1 MSDGRIEVF
10 LSRPNWAP
18 PVIEKR
24 IEPLYSE
31 LSSLGFHVNTVGKTH
46 APLKSPFEEMR
57 ELMRNC
63 HCAIVLGLPLIFAND
78 AKVQHDG
85 ETRRLVLS
93 TEWNQI
99 EATAALMLGLP
110 TLMLLH
116 KSVEPRG
123 IFVRGAA
130 DLFIRQFDSL
140 ESDWISGVR
149 PSLAALRN
157 ARPSSPLRS

>member
-1 MSDGRIEVF
+1 
-10 LSRPNWAP
+10 
-18 PVIEKR
+18 
-24 IEPLYSE
+24 
-31 LSSLGFHVNTVGKTH
+31 
-46 APLKSPFEEMR
+46 MR

-78 AKVQHDG
+78 ARIQHAS

-123 IFVRGAA
+123 IFVQGAA
-130 DLFIRQFDSL
+130 DLFIRHFNSL
-140 ESDWISGVR
+140 ENDWIAEVR

-157 ARPSSPLRS
+157 SSSGPRRDELR